1 MMRVQVMVHET
12 WLGEYLYS
20 EPWSHQSNLTATGIS
35 IDGAFVRDDDDD
47 DDDAVVAWVVVLT
60 PHGQATTIL

>member
-35 IDGAFVRDDDDD
+35 IDGASIRDDDDD
-47 DDDAVVAWVVVLT
+47 VVAWVVSLT
-60 PHGQATTIL
+60 QHVQATTTL